1 MKVAQS
7 CLILCNPTDY
17 SLLGS
22 SVHGIFQARILE
34 CVAIPFSRGFSDPGV
49 KAGSSKLQAD
59 SLPSKQPGKPKNTG
73 VGHHCLLRNL
83 ALENIIGLPWWVSGK
98 EFTCQCR
105 RYGLDPW
112 VRKIPWRKKWQHT
125 PIFLPGKSH
134 GQRSLA
140 GYNPSGHKGVG
151 HDLPTKNNNKR
162 RRARISQE

>member
-73 VGHHCLLRNL
+73 VGSLSLLQGIVPTQESNPGFPHYRQLLYHLSYVGSPMLLLSRGQNCLFFLTYK
-83 ALENIIGLPWWVSGK
+83 EKIGP
-98 EFTCQCR
+98 
-105 RYGLDPW
+105 
-112 VRKIPWRKKWQHT
+112 
-125 PIFLPGKSH
+125 
-134 GQRSLA
+134 
-140 GYNPSGHKGVG
+140 
-151 HDLPTKNNNKR
+151 
-162 RRARISQE
+162 